1 MTSRWLVRGGL
12 VVIAVFTAVL
22 LLLPIAVII
31 PMSFAGGGYLEFPP
45 QEWSTRWFENFLTNP
60 TWQAS
65 TLASLQVA
73 ALVTVTSVVLGTAAA
88 LGLTRGSVRFR
99 SVIAGLVIAPLI
111 VPYVIVGLAMYAV
124 ALEVGLTQTPLG
136 FVLVHS
142 ALAVP
147 YVTVNVA
154 AGLASYDETLEQA
167 SMSLGASPLVT
178 FLRVT
183 LPNIASS
190 VLAGALFAF
199 AISWDEVIVS
209 IFLSGPA
216 LTTLPVQMWSG
227 VRVQVDPTVT
237 AVSTMLVLV
246 TLSMFA
252 VAGVVRLMRKRRLSK
267 GSLNIKEYR

>member
-1 MTSRWLVRGGL
+1 MAS
-12 VVIAVFTAVL
+12 
-22 LLLPIAVII
+22 
-31 PMSFAGGGYLEFPP
+31 YLEFPP

-65 TLASLQVA
+65 TLDSLQVA

-88 LGLTRGSVRFR
+88 LGLTRGSVRFK